1 MCVTFWRMLYF
12 LKIVTDITR
21 FSCRISGQIAAP
33 QAPEPIR
40 ELLFGLWRESL
51 ALAFAEVPS
60 GLRPSEVAAANA
72 SVDAHAAE
80 AVQASHRKGMARVPD
95 GASLDDTSRWDYRG
109 MLGWEPAESRAP
121 FVNMLGHP
129 KLTRYLNTICGKGFR
144 VRRRLGP
151 SLRASCRS
159 LTSTSATIRWI
170 TARRSSRSTRGPRPA
185 IFTARAALDSRPP
198 ATTSGKTGPCTTA
211 WSSSPSS
218 YAIAPRARGASYVR
232 VA

>member
-1 MCVTFWRMLYF
+1 MTPKGACVGRPSAS
-12 LKIVTDITR
+12 TR
-21 FSCRISGQIAAP
+21 RFPDNGV
-33 QAPEPIR
+33 
-40 ELLFGLWRESL
+40 GV
-51 ALAFAEVPS
+51 VPS
-60 GLRPSEVAAANA
+60 AVVP
-72 SVDAHAAE
+72 VDAHAAE
-80 AVQASHRKGMARVPD
+80 AVQASHRKGMARIPD
-95 GASLDDTSRWDYRG
+95 GTSLDATSRWDYRG

-151 SLRASCRS
+151 SLRVPAAVS

-170 TARRSSRSTRGPRPA
+170 TARRSSRSTTAPRPA
-185 IFTARAALDSRPP
+185 IFTARAAPDSRPP

-218 YAIAPRARGASYVR
+218 YAIAPRARGASCVR